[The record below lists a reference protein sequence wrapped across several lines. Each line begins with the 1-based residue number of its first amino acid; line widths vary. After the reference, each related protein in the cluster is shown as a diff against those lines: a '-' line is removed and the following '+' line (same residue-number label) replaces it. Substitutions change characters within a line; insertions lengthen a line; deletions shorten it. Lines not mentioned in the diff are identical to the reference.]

1 MPANGPGVD
10 MISADVASVFSVCG
24 VTSGDPGTYSTT
36 TFWVAAGLGKH
47 VGQTCAYSEKWNLI
61 DTMVNLHTHH

>member
-1 MPANGPGVD
+1 MPANGPGAD
-10 MISADVASVFSVCG
+10 MIPADVVSVSSVCG

-47 VGQTCAYSEKWNLI
+47 VG
-61 DTMVNLHTHH
+61 